1 MAFISVVLSV
11 LNDAPFLNQC
21 LDSFLTQTSDDFQ
34 LICIDWG
41 SNDASQIILAEYAQH
56 DERITVINR
65 SGSSQDEMYNY
76 VVQYATGDYIYFCDA
91 GDYVERIFI
100 ERLKDQVNT
109 YQVDVLFFD
118 AQTFESHTN
127 TVIPRT
133 QMWPQFYSN
142 KTVFSY
148 RDAPQHIMT
157 ISSTDIWTKLFSL
170 SFLKEKK
177 LSFSPFDKTTE
188 IVFIALAL
196 CEASQFLSLNEKLVH
211 HRTKKGNLRH
221 IKHSPTDVLTAV
233 TQLYTELCNRERYEE
248 LEFSFANFAVR
259 TLAQCLH
266 GMSDA
271 QERFVLCSHIAH
283 SELIQTKVLAFKRES
298 YESCGDYDCVCGC
311 ESAYEYHSRI
321 QNLKQGST
329 EPYVLQERTPTLCV
343 PKVTVIVPAFNVSL
357 WIGQCLDSILRQTLQ
372 EIEIII
378 VDDGSTD
385 ATLDVALNYAQHDT
399 RITVMSQHKPGHSC
413 ASSRNAA
420 LSWDHQWGDYL
431 YFLDADDWIE
441 PNALQT
447 LWERAEKDQLDE
459 VIFDGAAFLD
469 DTKIPSK
476 QAEREFAKYSKYYRR
491 YQDYT
496 GVWDGKDLLCVF
508 HAAEEYRVNVALQFF
523 NKSYFDTS
531 HLRFNQSAAHEDNTF
546 TFQALWHAKRVGY
559 IPQAFYRRRVRS
571 DSLMTSAKQFKHAH
585 GYFLAYQEVL
595 AELWRYPSDVAEQ
608 TRTATMIATQLLRN
622 ARNDYHKLSFA
633 EKYAFWALNP
643 IDQRNFEV
651 LVRELDTFRT
661 HMEDA
666 EASRERALV
675 AKRAAEAMAC
685 THKHA
690 ASSAAADLK
699 KEMQAHRKAESA
711 LRDALEKNR
720 RLKKRLDA
728 LLSSKSYRIGSA
740 LVTPAKKIREAFKP
754 RKNSSK

>member
-41 SNDASQIILAEYAQH
+41 SNDASQVILAEYAQR
-56 DERITVINR
+56 DERIAIIN
-65 SGSSQDEMYNY
+65 GSDSVQEEIYNSAI
-76 VVQYATGDYIYFCDA
+76 QCATGEYIFFCDA
-91 GDYVERIFI
+91 GDYVESIFI
-100 ERLKDQVNT
+100 ERLQDQLNT
-109 YQVDVLFFD
+109 CQADVVLFDAETFD
-118 AQTFESHTN
+118 SHTN
-127 TVIPRT
+127 AIVPTT
-133 QMWPQFYSN
+133 QMRPQFYSN
-142 KTVFSY
+142 KTIFSY
-148 RDAPQHIMT
+148 KDAPQHIMT
-157 ISSTDIWTKLFSL
+157 ISSADIWNKLFSL

-177 LSFSPFDKTTE
+177 ISFSPFNKTTE
-188 IVFIALAL
+188 IVFIGLVL
-196 CEASQFLSLNEKLVH
+196 CEASQFVSLNEKLVH

-233 TQLYTELCNRERYEE
+233 TQLYAELCNRERYEE

-283 SELIQTKVLAFKRES
+283 SALIQTKVLAFKRES

-311 ESAYEYHSRI
+311 DSAYRYYSRI
-321 QNLKQGST
+321 KNLKQGST
-329 EPYVLQERTPTLCV
+329 EPYILKDRASTILP
-343 PKVTVIVPAFNVSL
+343 PKVSIVIPAYNVAP

-385 ATLDVALNYAQHDT
+385 TTLDVVLNYAQRDT

-413 ASSRNAA
+413 ASSRNAV
-420 LSWDHQWGDYL
+420 LNWDHQWGDYL

-459 VIFDGAAFLD
+459 VIFDGAAFID
-469 DTKIPSK
+469 DTEVPCK
-476 QAEREFAKYSKYYRR
+476 QTEQEFYKFSSYYHR
-491 YQDYT
+491 YHEYP
-496 GVWDGKDLLCVF
+496 GIWGGKELLCAL
-508 HAAEEYRVNVALQFF
+508 HAAEEYRVNVALHFF
-523 NKSYFDTS
+523 NKSYFDAS
-531 HLRFNQSAAHEDNTF
+531 HLRFNQSAAHEDNIF

-595 AELWRYPSDVAEQ
+595 TELWRYPSEVTQ
-608 TRTATMIATQLLRN
+608 QMRTANMIATQLLRN
-622 ARNDYHKLSFA
+622 ARSDYHKLSFA
-633 EKYAFWALNP
+633 EKYAFWALDS

-651 LVRELDTFRT
+651 LVREPDTFRT
-661 HMEDA
+661 RMENA

-675 AKRAAEAMAC
+675 AKRAAEAMAR

-690 ASSAAADLK
+690 ASSAAAALK

-720 RLKKRLDA
+720 RL
-728 LLSSKSYRIGSA
+728 LSSKSYRIGSA
-740 LVTPAKKIREAFKP
+740 LVKPAKKIREALKP
-754 RKNSSK
+754 RKNSSNQQA